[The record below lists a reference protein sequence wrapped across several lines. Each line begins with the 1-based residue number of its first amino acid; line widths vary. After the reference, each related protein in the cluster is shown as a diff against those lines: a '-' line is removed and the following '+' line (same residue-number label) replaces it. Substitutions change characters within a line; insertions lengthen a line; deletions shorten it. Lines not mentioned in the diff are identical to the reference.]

1 MEADSTAA
9 SAQRRNLTVLL
20 AAIFFI
26 ASGEEL
32 WSRYVPNYLVALG
45 GSVLAVSAY
54 GTLKDLLDA
63 IYQFPGGVLTARLGP
78 KNSLLVFNGLA
89 LAGYSA
95 FALATRWWMILLALP
110 LFMAWQSF
118 SLPATFSIVGDS
130 LKKGERSVAF
140 AYQSIVRRIPIII
153 APALGG
159 LLIGVY
165 GLLTGIRIAMVI
177 GIVLGGAAALI
188 QMMWYRFHPGTPL
201 SLAECINDVTR
212 LDPRLKQ
219 LLLADSV
226 VRFGQGIGEVFIV
239 LYATQVVGVSAAT
252 FGLLVGL
259 AMLTSIAVYLPV
271 ARNADAHAREPWVT
285 LTYGFF
291 AIFPFVLG
299 LSTTPLMLILA
310 FICMGLREIGE
321 PPRKAL
327 LVDLA
332 RSERKSVDVGAY
344 YFTRGLVVFPASVV
358 GGLLWRL
365 SPHLTFFA
373 AAAVALVGT
382 IIFALTLG
390 RRQGMQPTSF

>member
-1 MEADSTAA
+1 VVLYSTGT
-9 SAQRRNLTVLL
+9 SFNRRNLTVLL
-20 AAIFFI
+20 AAIFCI

-32 WSRYVPNYLVALG
+32 WSRFVPNYLVALG
-45 GSVLAVSAY
+45 GSVLAVSAF

-63 IYQFPGGVLTARLGP
+63 VYQFPGGVLTARLGP
-78 KNSLLVFNGLA
+78 KNSLLAFNVLA
-89 LAGYSA
+89 LAGYIV
-95 FALATRWWMILLALP
+95 FALATRWWVLLVALP
-110 LFMAWQSF
+110 LVMAWQSF
-118 SLPATFSIVGDS
+118 SLPATFSIVGDA
-130 LKKGERSVAF
+130 LHKGERSVAF
-140 AYQSIVRRIPIII
+140 AYQSIVRRIPIIV
-153 APALGG
+153 APVIGG
-159 LLIGVY
+159 LLIGSF
-165 GLLTGIRIAMVI
+165 GLLTGIRIAILI
-177 GIVLGGAAALI
+177 GIALGITAVFI
-188 QMMWYRFHPGTPL
+188 QLLWYRFHPVTPL
-201 SLAECINDVTR
+201 SLSECVTDVTR

-271 ARNADAHAREPWVT
+271 ARSADIHSREPWVT
-285 LTYGFF
+285 VTYSFF
-291 AIFPFVLG
+291 AIFPLILG
-299 LSTTPLMLILA
+299 LSTTSLMLVVA

-332 RSERKSVDVGAY
+332 RIERKSVDIGAY

-358 GGLLWRL
+358 GGLLWHF

-382 IIFALTLG
+382 LIFALTLG
-390 RRQGMQPTSF
+390 RRRNWQSA

>member
-1 MEADSTAA
+1 MELDSNVA
-9 SAQRRNLTVLL
+9 SVNRRNLTVLL
-20 AAIFFI
+20 CAIFCI

-32 WSRYVPNYLVALG
+32 WSRFVPNYLVALG

-63 IYQFPGGVLTARLGP
+63 VYQFPGGVLTARLGP
-78 KNSLLVFNGLA
+78 KNSLLTFNVLA
-89 LAGYSA
+89 LAGYTA
-95 FALATRWWMILLALP
+95 FALATRWWVLLLALP
-110 LFMAWQSF
+110 LVMAWQSF
-118 SLPATFSIVGDS
+118 SLPATFSIVGDA

-153 APALGG
+153 APVIGGVLIGALG
-159 LLIGVY
+159 LLA
-165 GLLTGIRIAMVI
+165 GIRVAIVI
-177 GIVLGGAAALI
+177 GIGLGITAALI
-188 QMMWYRFHPGTPL
+188 QMLWYRFQPTKPL
-201 SLAECINDVTR
+201 SLSDCINDVTR

-271 ARNADAHAREPWVT
+271 ARSADLHSREPWVT
-285 LTYGFF
+285 LTYSFF
-291 AIFPFVLG
+291 AIFPLVLG
-299 LSTTPLMLILA
+299 LSTTPLMLVVA
-310 FICMGLREIGE
+310 FVCMGLREIGE

-332 RSERKSVDVGAY
+332 RDGRKSVDVGAY
-344 YFTRGLVVFPASVV
+344 YFTRGLVVFPASIV

-365 SPHLTFFA
+365 SPHFTFLA
-373 AAAVALVGT
+373 AAAVAFVGT
-382 IIFALTLG
+382 LIFALTLG
-390 RRQGMQPTSF
+390 RRRKTQTP